1 LMANATKPEP
11 SVSVLAQHVSAH
23 LSVFVVAEN
32 TDSKRPANGG
42 LRLLNYPSDE
52 ACIADGQRLAGL
64 MTHKHDLY
72 GTGFAGGKIVAR
84 AQEPAAVKDEL
95 ISVTA
100 DLLESLDGSMI
111 TGCDLNTSLE
121 DMERLMSLTPHVLAA
136 VGSPVD
142 ASAATAHGTLGAVE
156 AVLSSDLKDATPRT
170 SPRPRLW
177 SRWGNRRKNSGGG
190 RLDSLHRGSQPGACW
205 LGRCHSSA
213 SQLPLVGSES
223 GSDASLLNLRI
234 DQLRDC

>member
-1 LMANATKPEP
+1 MANATKPEP

-111 TGCDLNTSLE
+111 TGCDLNTCL
-121 DMERLMSLTPHVLAA
+121 LY
-136 VGSPVD
+136 
-142 ASAATAHGTLGAVE
+142 
-156 AVLSSDLKDATPRT
+156 T
-170 SPRPRLW
+170 SPSPR
-177 SRWGNRRKNSGGG
+177 
-190 RLDSLHRGSQPGACW
+190 DQRGSRMP
-205 LGRCHSSA
+205 SSA
-213 SQLPLVGSES
+213 
-223 GSDASLLNLRI
+223 
-234 DQLRDC
+234 